1 MRPFAWLPLLVIVLF
16 APTAKAAD
24 RVALVI
30 GNSAYR
36 NTTPL
41 TNPKNDAG
49 DVAASLRKLGF
60 EVIQG
65 LDLDRV
71 GMENAV
77 RTFVGKLRGAKLA
90 AFFYAGHGLQ
100 VDNVNYLVPVDARIE
115 TASDLNFSAI
125 SLDYVL
131 RQMDAEQ
138 RVNIVFLDACRDNP
152 LAQTMDRKLAT
163 RQASVGRGLAS
174 IKGSI
179 DTLIAFSTEPDKTAL
194 DGDGRN
200 SPFTT
205 ALLKHMQTPGLEISS
220 VLKRVRTDVAAATK
234 EQQIPWDHSSLR
246 SDVVLLQDGAKQ
258 DGSLAERLARDG
270 IRATIPEAEQ
280 IAGECDRLAADPFSP
295 NKPAN
300 VRGVHYKKVTR
311 EAVQAC
317 AKAVVADQNNGRLHY
332 QMGRALYYG
341 AGDHSKARIV
351 FGAAYGLGATEALT
365 ELGRMDFFG
374 HGGPQSFAK
383 ALATFEKA
391 AKEGDASAIKNLG
404 FMYQVGRGVKVD
416 YARALKYYAMAPD
429 HPVIVNNVGVLYS
442 QGLGVPKDSLKASRL
457 FEQAMLGG
465 DDSAPGNL
473 ASQYE
478 LGEGVTKDLAKA
490 RILYEVGA
498 TYGDQISQQ
507 ALARLK
513 NAR

>member
-1 MRPFAWLPLLVIVLF
+1 
-16 APTAKAAD
+16 
-24 RVALVI
+24 
-30 GNSAYR
+30 
-36 NTTPL
+36 
-41 TNPKNDAG
+41 
-49 DVAASLRKLGF
+49 
-60 EVIQG
+60 
-65 LDLDRV
+65 
-71 GMENAV
+71 
-77 RTFVGKLRGAKLA
+77 
-90 AFFYAGHGLQ
+90 
-100 VDNVNYLVPVDARIE
+100 VNYLVPVDAKID
-115 TASDLNFSAI
+115 TAADLSFAAV
-125 SLDYVL
+125 SLDNVL

-152 LAQTMDRKLAT
+152 LPQTMDRKLAT

-205 ALLKHMQTPGLEISS
+205 ALLKHIQTPGLEIGG
-220 VLKRVRTDVAAATK
+220 VLRRVRTDVVAATK

-246 SDVVLLQDGAKQ
+246 SDVVLSQDKASPAT
-258 DGSLAERLARDG
+258 GSLAEQIARDG

-280 IAGECDRLAADPFSP
+280 IAGECDRLAADPNSP

-300 VRGVHYKKVTR
+300 VRGVHYKKMTR
-311 EAVQAC
+311 EAVQSC
-317 AKAVVADQNNGRLHY
+317 AKAVVADQNNGRMHY

-374 HGGPQSFAK
+374 HGGPQSFDK
-383 ALATFEKA
+383 ARATFEKA

-416 YARALKYYAMAPD
+416 YARALKYYAMAPE
-429 HPVIVNNVGVLYS
+429 HPVVVNNLGVLYS
-442 QGLGVPKDSLKASRL
+442 QGLGVPKDEAKAIRL

-473 ASQYE
+473 GSMYE
-478 LGEGVTKDLAKA
+478 LGEGVPKDLAKA

-507 ALARLK
+507 GLARLK
-513 NAR
+513 AAR